1 MEDLHIVW
9 AFRSYYPF
17 VRVWKGIRGFVGVT
31 VSALWQLLA
40 FCFWGVLLRAFE
52 GSLLIF
58 MTLFHGMELVFLD

>member
-1 MEDLHIVW
+1 M
-9 AFRSYYPF
+9 
-17 VRVWKGIRGFVGVT
+17 GVT

>member
-1 MEDLHIVW
+1 M
-9 AFRSYYPF
+9 
-17 VRVWKGIRGFVGVT
+17 T

-40 FCFWGVLLRAFE
+40 FWGVLLRAFE